1 MNLFNISNY
10 DLYLEVNDG
19 NIVSVGVDLWRL
31 SQLTPRQLETEKQTE
46 RSANHPSTAAW
57 PD

>member
-31 SQLTPRQLETEKQTE
+31 SQLTPRHLETEEQTE